1 MSANRANPAHQKVSW
16 LLATLLLGQVVL
28 MSAYA
33 RDPDSEQSV
42 LRTWVMAAFV
52 PIAGA
57 ANSIVSSITGTVG
70 SYADLRG
77 AREENIA
84 LKEQI
89 EELTRQLNESSENG
103 AENVRLRAELGLP
116 ARSQYKSVAA
126 NVVSRNVTQW
136 FRRFTIDRGTLDGV
150 AKNMP
155 VATTTGIIGRVIGV
169 GPNYAQVQVI
179 TDINAGVGVMLQ
191 SSRTPGELKGLG
203 SSPRCELRNIPASEN
218 VPIGELVVTTG
229 LDRIYPKGLMVGVVE
244 RVEENPNA
252 PWHTLVIRPSAP
264 VDRAEH
270 VLVLL
275 VEQKDVE
282 KELKPE
288 ETQSRSR

>member
-1 MSANRANPAHQKVSW
+1 
-16 LLATLLLGQVVL
+16 

-57 ANSIVSSITGTVG
+57 ANSVVSSITGTVG
-70 SYADLRG
+70 SYTDLRG
-77 AREENIA
+77 AREENVQ
-84 LKEQI
+84 LKERI
-89 EELTRQLNESSENG
+89 EVLTKELDGSLEKAQELERM
-103 AENVRLRAELGLP
+103 RAELGLP
-116 ARSQYKSVAA
+116 ARMPYKSVAA
-126 NVVSRNVTQW
+126 NVVSRDVTQW
-136 FRRFTIDRGTLDGV
+136 FKRFTIDRGTLDGV

-155 VATTTGIIGRVIGV
+155 VATATGIIGRIIGV

-191 SSRTPGELKGLG
+191 TSRTPGELKGLG
-203 SSPRCELRNIPASEN
+203 TSPRCELRNIPSSED
-218 VPIGELVVTTG
+218 VPIGETVVTTG
-229 LDRIYPKGLMVGVVE
+229 LDRIYPKGLMVGTVE
-244 RVEENPNA
+244 RVEDNPNA
-252 PWHTLVIRPSAP
+252 PWHTLVIKPSAP

-275 VEQKDVE
+275 VEQKE
-282 KELKPE
+282 LQKEMKTE
-288 ETQSRSR
+288 ENQSRPR